1 MLSEAVHHAAP
12 GDRIVVSAGTFQ
24 EQNAIVIDKPIEI
37 IAANCFKGDMSAFGE
52 NSNATVDMDMSRYSG
67 DADTDDE
74 GDYGMPNV
82 GADLSDDRPRAGGNA
97 LVVGESKIQIQG
109 QKSRLIT
116 VDIPSSNSNGLE
128 SCVTIRG
135 LNLISGSDEQSVV
148 AVARGTLRLEKCEV
162 TGGQDCISVHGAF
175 SFCNIFN
182 STLHGAAHA
191 TLSFAAS
198 ARGMVRNCVMTN
210 SPTGVVVSTSGDP
223 TITDCTVRECGTG
236 VLVRDEGNG
245 IFSQCIIEKNSK
257 PGIIVSGRS
266 NPVLRRCRIS
276 DGESNGIF
284 VRDEGRGV
292 FVDCEVSRNGL
303 PAVAT
308 CNESYPVL
316 CHCTIHEGQN
326 AGVLIYDNGSGI
338 ISKCIIRD
346 NHMPGIEVRAGGHPV
361 VAGCEIFNHE
371 SNGIYVHNR
380 GRGVFHGCRIYE
392 NVLPGVAIRT
402 AGHPIIHGCSIVTGK
417 DSALMVCDKGKGII
431 LESALKGYSA
441 RPLEIR
447 DGCSPIIQFC
457 ELHDGKHRHVM
468 EWLQQ
473 IPKVIKP
480 VDIEALGWSAD
491 QLAAEDK
498 EAMESSALCRA
509 LGDGDGRI
517 VIIGEDKRV
526 ESTPD
531 VCPVTTTTT
540 TTPQTTANVGD
551 ASAAIALMNNATRG
565 RDTLEVSN
573 VVEDEL
579 GKAKGIWDNC
589 ANKNDQPANDDSN
602 PLGVSNE
609 RKKEDQDPAPKKE
622 DQPTQSTKKDAGKKG
637 AAKKGAKKSGSG
649 SSSSEEQTS
658 SITLSGNISDSEQDD
673 EIEEESTE
681 STDSSSD
688 DESSDDVSPDAT
700 RELPRAK
707 HPHHHKDSRKRSN
720 DKGKPRKSPPD
731 MKKSKPKP
739 RP

>member
-1 MLSEAVHHAAP
+1 MLSDAVHHAAP
-12 GDRIVVSAGTFQ
+12 GDRIVVSGGTFQ
-24 EQNAIVIDKPIEI
+24 EQSVIVIDKPIEI
-37 IAANCFKGDMSAFGE
+37 IAANCFKGDMSALGV
-52 NSNATVDMDMSRYSG
+52 NSNSDPDASKFTGDGDME
-67 DADTDDE
+67 DD
-74 GDYGMPNV
+74 GDYGLSGV
-82 GADLSDDRPRAGGNA
+82 GPDANDDRPRAGGNA

-116 VDIPSSNSNGLE
+116 VDISSSNTNGLE
-128 SCVTIRG
+128 GCVTIRG
-135 LNLISGSDEQSVV
+135 LNLISGSDEQAVV

-175 SFCNIFN
+175 AFCNIYN

-371 SNGIYVHNR
+371 SNGVYVHNR

-447 DGCSPIIQFC
+447 DGCNPIIQFC

-480 VDIEALGWSAD
+480 VDIEALGWSDD

-498 EAMESSALCRA
+498 EVMDNSPLCA
-509 LGDGDGRI
+509 EIDANGPI
-517 VIIGEDKRV
+517 VIIGEDKPAQPV
-526 ESTPD
+526 PD
-531 VCPVTTTTT
+531 TTTTNEK
-540 TTPQTTANVGD
+540 TPLADPPLDDSQ
-551 ASAAIALMNNATRG
+551 MNNVNLG
-565 RDTLEVSN
+565 DEEQLKQD
-573 VVEDEL
+573 EDNT
-579 GKAKGIWDNC
+579 K
-589 ANKNDQPANDDSN
+589 KNDERDDDNTHFLDEMKGNKTENIEPSAD
-602 PLGVSNE
+602 
-609 RKKEDQDPAPKKE
+609 KEEPSSKPKKKNG
-622 DQPTQSTKKDAGKKG
+622 QRNGKKG
-637 AAKKGAKKSGSG
+637 SKPKEGDKKNESSG
-649 SSSSEEQTS
+649 SSEEDTS
-658 SITLSGNISDSEQDD
+658 SITLSGSVSDSEDSD
-673 EIEEESTE
+673 EST
-681 STDSSSD
+681 S
-688 DESSDDVSPDAT
+688 ESSDSDTSSNSEGDDNNQP
-700 RELPRAK
+700 LPPK
-707 HPHHHKDSRKRSN
+707 HEGHHHKESGHKRTAEKGKSKKQPDSR
-720 DKGKPRKSPPD
+720 
-731 MKKSKPKP
+731 KKSKPKP
-739 RP
+739 

>member
-1 MLSEAVHHAAP
+1 MLSDAVHHAAP

-24 EQNAIVIDKPIEI
+24 EQSAIVIDKPIEI
-37 IAANCFKGDMSAFGE
+37 IAANCFKGDMSALGV
-52 NSNATVDMDMSRYSG
+52 NNTNGG
-67 DADTDDE
+67 DQGANYGGDGDGDDD
-74 GDYGMPNV
+74 GDYGMYGV
-82 GADLSDDRPRAGGNA
+82 GADAGDDRPRAAGNA

-109 QKSRLIT
+109 QKSKLIQ
-116 VDIPSSNSNGLE
+116 VDISLSSTNGLE
-128 SCVTIRG
+128 GCVTIRG
-135 LNLISGSDEQSVV
+135 LNLISGSDEQAVVSVV
-148 AVARGTLRLEKCEV
+148 RGTLRLEKCEV

-175 SFCNIFN
+175 AFCNIFN

-245 IFSQCIIEKNSK
+245 IFSQCIIEKNNK

-371 SNGIYVHNR
+371 SNGVYVHNR

-447 DGCSPIIQFC
+447 DGCSPIIQYC

-473 IPKVIKP
+473 IPKAIKP
-480 VDIEALGWSAD
+480 SDIEALGWSED
-491 QLAAEDK
+491 QLAAEDR
-498 EAMESSALCRA
+498 EIIESSPLAREIDET
-509 LGDGDGRI
+509 GPI
-517 VIIGEDKRV
+517 VIIGEDASGQGEMK
-526 ESTPD
+526 
-531 VCPVTTTTT
+531 PV
-540 TTPQTTANVGD
+540 PIANNEKINQEPGQPIVQPIAPVVAANENIEIKLKED
-551 ASAAIALMNNATRG
+551 AAPREPA
-565 RDTLEVSN
+565 V
-573 VVEDEL
+573 
-579 GKAKGIWDNC
+579 KAKGEEP
-589 ANKNDQPANDDSN
+589 KKVVQPTSDE
-602 PLGVSNE
+602 P
-609 RKKEDQDPAPKKE
+609 QPKKE
-622 DQPTQSTKKDAGKKG
+622 GKKVRKENNG
-637 AAKKGAKKSGSG
+637 PLKPAKTGKKRSKKTKPEEKAKKTQDAISEDKTESG
-649 SSSSEEQTS
+649 SSEEQTS
-658 SITLSGNISDSEQDD
+658 SITLSTADKSAGDDKEDS
-673 EIEEESTE
+673 I
-681 STDSSSD
+681 D
-688 DESSDDVSPDAT
+688 DESSESSDPTISDGDVLSSSESSPGEDSPT
-700 RELPRAK
+700 KTESS
-707 HPHHHKDSRKRSN
+707 HHKGHAHKRSG
-720 DKGKPRKSPPD
+720 DKGK
-731 MKKSKPKP
+731 KKSKPKKP
-739 RP
+739 

>member
-1 MLSEAVHHAAP
+1 MGCCMSDSSLETPSSLGPKTLFVSPKKGSYRMLSDAVHHASP

-24 EQNAIVIDKPIEI
+24 EQNVIIIDKPLEI
-37 IAANCFKGDMSAFGE
+37 IAANCFKGDMSALDI
-52 NSNATVDMDMSRYSG
+52 NSGDVADPDSGKYSG
-67 DADTDDE
+67 ESEMEED
-74 GDYGMPNV
+74 GDYGLSGV
-82 GADLSDDRPRAGGNA
+82 GADADERRGGGNA
-97 LVVGESKIQIQG
+97 LVIGESKIQIQG

-116 VDIPSSNSNGLE
+116 VDISSSSTNGLE
-128 SCVTIRG
+128 GCVTIRG
-135 LNLISGSDEQSVV
+135 LNLISGSDEQAVV
-148 AVARGTLRLEKCEV
+148 AVVRGTLRLEKCEV

-175 SFCNIFN
+175 AFCNIFN

-198 ARGMVRNCVMTN
+198 ARGMVRGCVMTN

-223 TITDCTVRECGTG
+223 TITDCSVRECGTG

-371 SNGIYVHNR
+371 SNGVYVHNR
-380 GRGVFHGCRIYE
+380 GHGVFHGCRIYE

-447 DGCSPIIQFC
+447 DGCNPIIQFC

-480 VDIEALGWSAD
+480 VDIEALGWSEA
-491 QLAAEDK
+491 QLAAEDR
-498 EAMESSALCRA
+498 ELMVTSPLCREIDET
-509 LGDGDGRI
+509 GPI
-517 VIIGEDKRV
+517 VIIGEDKPTSTPKPAEVVSPASNVKEASADVHLAPEPNRV
-526 ESTPD
+526 EMKKNQYED
-531 VCPVTTTTT
+531 
-540 TTPQTTANVGD
+540 
-551 ASAAIALMNNATRG
+551 ATR
-565 RDTLEVSN
+565 
-573 VVEDEL
+573 
-579 GKAKGIWDNC
+579 
-589 ANKNDQPANDDSN
+589 ANSN
-602 PLGVSNE
+602 PPDQKPAKEKEEQPSKS
-609 RKKEDQDPAPKKE
+609 KKKTKQVTSHKK
-622 DQPTQSTKKDAGKKG
+622 T
-637 AAKKGAKKSGSG
+637 AKKGDDRK
-649 SSSSEEQTS
+649 TS
-658 SITLSGNISDSEQDD
+658 S
-673 EIEEESTE
+673 
-681 STDSSSD
+681 SSSD
-688 DESSDDVSPDAT
+688 DETSSITISGGMSDSDDDDDDVDDTESTESSSVSDDDVISSGSADENPGKKKKAES
-700 RELPRAK
+700 R
-707 HPHHHKDSRKRSN
+707 KDSAHKRTN
-720 DKGKPRKSPPD
+720 DKGKSKKKAKS
-731 MKKSKPKP
+731 
-739 RP
+739 